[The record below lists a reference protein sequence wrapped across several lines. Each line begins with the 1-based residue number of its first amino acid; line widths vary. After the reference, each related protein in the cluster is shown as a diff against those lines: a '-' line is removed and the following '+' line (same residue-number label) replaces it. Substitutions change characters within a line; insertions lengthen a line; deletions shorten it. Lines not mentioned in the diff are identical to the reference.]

1 MRRFRTKVDFFGGVR
16 RVVRDIG
23 AGDGVMRQG
32 VRNVGGAMSFG
43 GLIQEVEVRTDVLRL
58 KPGNSVQTKTL
69 DHFTEPRSISS
80 RPALESCLLNDAG

>member
-43 GLIQEVEVRTDVLRL
+43 GLIQEVEVRTARPLYRASEHFFEASSRKL
-58 KPGNSVQTKTL
+58 
-69 DHFTEPRSISS
+69 FTER
-80 RPALESCLLNDAG
+80 RRLREQTHLVWMR